1 MTVPYIG
8 AGELAELLPMPAA
21 IDALEQIFA
30 GDPTAP
36 PRQHLDV
43 PGGELLLMPASAAEG
58 VGVKLVTV
66 APMNVDRGLPLIHG
80 IYVLFS
86 PETLVPVA
94 LFDGAGLTRLRTAA
108 VSGVATRHLAR
119 EEATRVVVFGAGV
132 QGHAHVEA
140 MRAVRAVTDVVFV
153 DRNSGDPASV
163 ERADIVCTCTT
174 SPTPVFQGSL
184 LAPGTHVNAIG
195 GYKPTTR
202 ELDDDAISAGRL
214 VVEQRR
220 ATLKEAGDLAIP
232 LAAGVISEDHVEEL
246 RDVVKGAGRRTEDE
260 ITVFKSVGVA
270 FEDLAVAAAAF
281 AVRTGR

>member
-8 AGELAELLPMPAA
+8 ADELAELLPMAAA
-21 IDALEQIFA
+21 IDALEETFA
-30 GDPTAP
+30 GDPIAP
-36 PRQHLDV
+36 ARQHLDV

-66 APMNVDRGLPLIHG
+66 APENVDRGLPLIHG
-80 IYVLFS
+80 IYVLFA
-86 PETLVPVA
+86 PQTLEPVA

-119 EEATRVVVFGAGV
+119 EDATRVVVFGAGV
-132 QGHAHVEA
+132 QGHAHDEA
-140 MRAVRAVTDVVFV
+140 MRAVRPITDVEFV
-153 DRNSGDPASV
+153 DRDSGDPASV

-195 GYKPTTR
+195 AYKRTTR
-202 ELDDDAISAGRL
+202 ELDDDAISAGRII
-214 VVEQRR
+214 VEQRE
-220 ATLKEAGDLAIP
+220 AAFKEAGDLAIP
-232 LAAGVISEDHVEEL
+232 LAEGVISEDQVEEL
-246 RDVVKGAGRRTEDE
+246 KDVMHGAGRTSDEE

-281 AVRTGR
+281 AVKGNR